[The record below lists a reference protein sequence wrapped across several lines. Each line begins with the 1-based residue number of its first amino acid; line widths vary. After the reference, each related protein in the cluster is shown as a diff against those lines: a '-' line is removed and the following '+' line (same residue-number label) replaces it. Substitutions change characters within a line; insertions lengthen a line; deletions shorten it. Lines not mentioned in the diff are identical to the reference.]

1 VKVAFS
7 GAFAVRLA
15 ERVRAHLAVPCDII
29 LVNDAGRA
37 EHAGI
42 VARLA
47 DVDVLVTLA
56 FTREMGAA
64 AVRLKLVQ
72 VPGAGLNQIDR
83 GALPAGAWLANAHG
97 HETGIAE
104 FVIGVMLAWSWGF
117 GRLDAGLRRG
127 AWMGPW
133 AASAEPPPPWPE
145 LAGKTLGILGYGRIG
160 QCVARRALAF
170 DMSVRA
176 IRQSAARPET
186 RGLAFLGGPDALD
199 DVVSRADYL
208 VITLPLTPKT
218 LRLLGERE
226 LRLMKSSA
234 VLVNVARAEIVDED
248 ALYQAL
254 AQGII
259 AGAALDVWYR
269 YPAGDG
275 PTFPARRPFHELS
288 NVLMTPHVAGWTEGT
303 LEARA
308 KLIAD
313 NILRVA
319 KGEPPLNVIPQQR

>member
-1 VKVAFS
+1 MKVAFA

-15 ERVRAHLAVPCDII
+15 VRVRAHLAVPCDVI
-29 LVNDAGRA
+29 LVADAGRA
-37 EHAGI
+37 DDAGI
-42 VARLA
+42 AARLA

-64 AVRLKLVQ
+64 AAHVKLVQ

-127 AWMGPW
+127 AWESPW
-133 AASAEPPPPWPE
+133 AACAEPPPPWPE
-145 LAGKTLGILGYGRIG
+145 LAGKTLCILGYGRIG

-176 IRQSAARPET
+176 IRQSAARPEAH
-186 RGLAFLGGPDALD
+186 GLAFLGGPDSLD

-208 VITLPLTPKT
+208 VITLPLTPAT
-218 LRLLGERE
+218 RGLLGERE
-226 LRLMKSSA
+226 LRLMKPTA

-248 ALYQAL
+248 ALYRAL
-254 AQGII
+254 AQRAI

-269 YPAGDG
+269 YPAGAG
-275 PTFPARRPFHELS
+275 PTFPARQPFHELP

-313 NILRVA
+313 NIRRVA
-319 KGEPPLNVIPQQR
+319 KGEPPVNVIRPQR

>member
-1 VKVAFS
+1 MKVAFA
-7 GAFAVRLA
+7 GRFAVRLA
-15 ERVRAHLAVPCDII
+15 ERVRAHLAVSCDIV
-29 LVNDAGRA
+29 LDSETGV
-37 EHAGI
+37 
-42 VARLA
+42 VAHLP

-64 AVRLKLVQ
+64 AARLKLVQ

-83 GALPAGAWLANAHG
+83 GALPAGARLANAHG

-117 GRLDAGLRRG
+117 GRLDAALRRG
-127 AWMGPW
+127 AWESPW
-133 AASAEPPPPWPE
+133 APSAEPPPPWPE

-176 IRQSAARPET
+176 IRHSAARPEAH
-186 RGLAFLGGPDALD
+186 GLEFLGGPDSLD

-208 VITLPLTPKT
+208 VITLPLTPET
-218 LRLLGERE
+218 RRLLGERE
-226 LRLMKSSA
+226 LRLMKPTA

-254 AQGII
+254 AQKTI
-259 AGAALDVWYR
+259 AGAALDVWYQ
-269 YPAGDG
+269 YPAGAG
-275 PTFPARRPFHELS
+275 RTFPARQPFHELP

-313 NILRVA
+313 NIRRVA
-319 KGEPPLNVIPQQR
+319 KGEPPLNVIPPPR